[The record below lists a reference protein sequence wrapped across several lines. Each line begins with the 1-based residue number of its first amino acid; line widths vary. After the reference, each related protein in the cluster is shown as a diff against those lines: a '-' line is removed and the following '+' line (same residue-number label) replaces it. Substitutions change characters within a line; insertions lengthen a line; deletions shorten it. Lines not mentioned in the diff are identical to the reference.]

1 MLEHKAGWE
10 HFVCLLFSVILHC
23 ALMRLGANPQSVGLI
38 ATCLLLNSPQ
48 ICVCVFLISFF
59 LQQSFSVL
67 LSVQQTSVQRSTSVE
82 VSENKTSTSV
92 RTTETNAQGAEC
104 QA

>member
-48 ICVCVFLISFF
+48 LCVCVFLISFF
-59 LQQSFSVL
+59 PPTVV
-67 LSVQQTSVQRSTSVE
+67 LSVAVCKRSTSVE

-92 RTTETNAQGAEC
+92 WTTETNARGAES